1 MSFSNVWRDYNI
13 QRERRYRDIPKLL
26 KLSRGYLKHN
36 ERELYTL
43 ISTMERAEQLK
54 DLGLALLG
62 EQFEAE
68 KLLSK
73 EIRALIVHCRHHHA
87 LIAKNAYM
95 DLEHELLDAD
105 AHLHAHHALLIG
117 HHTMRL

>member
-26 KLSRGYLKHN
+26 KLSRGYLKQN
-36 ERELYTL
+36 EREVYALVT
-43 ISTMERAEQLK
+43 TMERAQQLK

-68 KLLSK
+68 KKLSK
-73 EIRALIVHCRHHHA
+73 EIRAVIVHCRHHHA
-87 LIAKNAYM
+87 LIAKNTYM

-105 AHLHAHHALLIG
+105 AHLHAHHSLLIG